1 MQGDTLWDG
10 REPDE
15 VTVGVLVG
23 VPSGIE
29 DVL

>member
-15 VTVGVLVG
+15 VAVGVLVR
-23 VPSGIE
+23 VPSGVE
-29 DVL
+29 DVP